1 MYLLY
6 IRGLHG
12 GADTTIR
19 KTEAFGTDGA
29 ILASDKEKPLYR
41 GPRNAAQCGVPR
53 RKNFRWGHNEH
64 ALRGKGAIARKQT
77 ESRFFKRLS
86 CSLARIA
93 TRERTRTYVSIHDG
107 GFDAVSRKIARDG
120 VPHVLSRNGT
130 LNRLI
135 RMRCAKAPLCRTRG
149 VLVVHKRSA
158 RRG

>member
-12 GADTTIR
+12 GADKAIR
-19 KTEAFGTDGA
+19 EIAPELLTVSFGCRTRKRPSIGVPA
-29 ILASDKEKPLYR
+29 KRRSVGSPPKEFSVGSKRARFVGKRSNRAQANEKPLFQAAFLQFSANCDAGAYR
-41 GPRNAAQCGVPR
+41 DVCEHPR
-53 RKNFRWGHNEH
+53 RD
-64 ALRGKGAIARKQT
+64 L
-77 ESRFFKRLS
+77 
-86 CSLARIA
+86 
-93 TRERTRTYVSIHDG
+93 
-107 GFDAVSRKIARDG
+107 DAVSRKIARDG

-135 RMRCAKAPLCRTRG
+135 RMRCAKAPPCRTRG